1 MTEEQKMIEAWVKK
15 NKPKRYT
22 HGERPEGMEVPN
34 HFKLGT
40 RATKE
45 EQGRE
50 PSRERFRER
59 IEMIK
64 KKVMVEVGDLDKLK
78 AAVKVYEDWY
88 PTDNIRTL
96 VELAKRVVAEEEKVL
111 AAIAAPS
118 DYNKY

>member
-1 MTEEQKMIEAWVKK
+1 
-15 NKPKRYT
+15 
-22 HGERPEGMEVPN
+22 
-34 HFKLGT
+34 
-40 RATKE
+40 
-45 EQGRE
+45 
-50 PSRERFRER
+50 
-59 IEMIK
+59 MIK
-64 KKVMVEVGDLDKLK
+64 NKVMVEVGDLDKLK

>member
-1 MTEEQKMIEAWVKK
+1 MGKEEQAKALYSWRTTRG
-15 NKPKRYT
+15 N
-22 HGERPEGMEVPN
+22 GGSN
-34 HFKLGT
+34 HFKLGSGK
-40 RATKE
+40 AQ
-45 EQGRE
+45 EQGRS

-64 KKVMVEVGDLDKLK
+64 NKVMVEVGDLEKLK